1 MAELTQEAFGSSL
14 WNLTNELSKV
24 DSDAFNGI
32 RNAALLLG
40 FLIVAFQVFVIYW
53 QSHKDDSSS
62 AAHRIMPRLIALFL
76 QVGLI
81 AALLTTGGYNFL
93 YRNVIGI
100 PAETIAEAVTVK
112 YIDDYQ
118 SLSINLFQEQQNSSK
133 KVWAIVTANF
143 NSLITT
149 WIAGIFFALNS
160 VIVMLFPILQG
171 KFYLYL
177 YYVGP
182 LALVF
187 TFCDYTQGVARSWLS
202 LALAIAWT
210 SVFGSIA
217 LLLSVKGGVFANVEQ
232 GLTTDDWIQT
242 CVYCAASILLLVS
255 AFPIA
260 QYFFGAM
267 GSGLANNPAS
277 LIGRAAGG
285 TAQSAVA
292 GAATTAIAGKIMS
305 AVGQK
310 MSKTSGGGGAAGGS
324 NVSSMAPSG
333 SGGGGGGSSGSFA
346 SGNGGSSTTS
356 VSGGSGAGAQSSA
369 VASTVPTNQSLMARV
384 GNAMS
389 IGGDFLNKAGK
400 AAIALNVDSRMPG
413 MSVDRFENLMD
424 GDKKNQTNNN
434 AQNTNARNSQTP
446 DKNGAEV

>member
-14 WNLTNELSKV
+14 WNLTNELAKV
-24 DSDAFNGI
+24 DSDAYSGI

-40 FLIVAFQVFVIYW
+40 FLIVAFQIFVIYW

-62 AAHRIMPRLIALFL
+62 AAHRIMPRLVALFL

-81 AALLTTGGYNFL
+81 TALLTTGGYNFL

-112 YIDDYQ
+112 YIEDYQ
-118 SLSINLFQEQQNSSK
+118 TLSINLFKEQQNSSK

-217 LLLSVKGGVFANVEQ
+217 LLLSVKGGVFANVES
-232 GLTTDDWIQT
+232 GLTTDDWLQT

-277 LIGRAAGG
+277 MIGRVAGG
-285 TAQSAVA
+285 VNQGAAA

-310 MSKTSGGGGAAGGS
+310 MSKAGGGGSAAGGS
-324 NVSSMAPSG
+324 NVSSGASSG
-333 SGGGGGGSSGSFA
+333 SGGGSGGSSGSSS
-346 SGNGGSSTTS
+346 SGNGGSSNGA
-356 VSGGSGAGAQSSA
+356 SGGSGAGAQSSA

-384 GNAMS
+384 GNAMTKS
-389 IGGDFLNKAGK
+389 GDFLNKAGK
-400 AAIALNVDSRMPG
+400 AAIALNVNSNMPG
-413 MSVDRFENLMD
+413 LSVDRTEKLID
-424 GDKKNQTNNN
+424 ETVKKP
-434 AQNTNARNSQTP
+434 QTP